1 MYFPGKPEYVFG
13 QGLSYTTFDYSNLSI
28 SSAKIASS
36 GTVQIHVDVQNSG
49 SRAGEEVAQLYIHD
63 NDTVE
68 KLPKEQLQ
76 GFTRVSLNPGEKKTV
91 SFSIPAEQLA
101 FWNSEKHDF
110 VVNPATF
117 DVMVGSS
124 SGDIRQKGSFQITT
138 AGEWPASE
146 LTARAADT
154 VD

>member
-1 MYFPGKPEYVFG
+1 MNESKNPARERELDKTTALYNAATDYAAYV
-13 QGLSYTTFDYSNLSI
+13 
-28 SSAKIASS
+28 
-36 GTVQIHVDVQNSG
+36 
-49 SRAGEEVAQLYIHD
+49 
-63 NDTVE
+63 
-68 KLPKEQLQ
+68 
-76 GFTRVSLNPGEKKTV
+76 
-91 SFSIPAEQLA
+91 
-101 FWNSEKHDF
+101 NSEKHDF